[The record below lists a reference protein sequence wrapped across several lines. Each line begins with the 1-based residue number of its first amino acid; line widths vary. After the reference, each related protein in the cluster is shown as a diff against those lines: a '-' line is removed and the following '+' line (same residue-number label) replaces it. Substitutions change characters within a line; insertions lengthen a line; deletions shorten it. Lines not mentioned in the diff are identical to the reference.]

1 MNRRFIQIAAEQV
14 GALLDR
20 PILYSLSVKGK
31 ELSFRVTPSS
41 ETERLMGKMTDE
53 EMGVADWVVKNNKH
67 AGATTNTLSHAQNL
81 YLSVRGNQEV
91 MGVIG
96 IPVKYYPLLDVFEKN
111 LMISHIERVWI
122 DSGTP
127 QVASGKTGD

>member
-1 MNRRFIQIAAEQV
+1 MELLINSNQKLQQGRDEQEIIQIAAEQV

-81 YLSVRGNQEV
+81 YSVS
-91 MGVIG
+91 
-96 IPVKYYPLLDVFEKN
+96 YTHLDVYK
-111 LMISHIERVWI
+111 R
-122 DSGTP
+122 
-127 QVASGKTGD
+127 QAQRAA